1 MTHDEIIQ
9 YYDYLMR
16 LATSKSNSPSDAED
30 LVGDTMLAAF
40 AYLHKGGTI
49 EYPKTWLTNT
59 LYHKHNDNLRK
70 KYRAPVTVC
79 LDEGVDIAETE
90 DEEYFMSE
98 EASKVRKE
106 LNYLSFIT
114 REVLIRFYFG
124 NQSVSDIAE
133 GLGIP
138 EGTVKS
144 RLSAGRTQMKKGL
157 ETMEIRENYL
167 PGELYLSFGG
177 SEGLKN
183 EPMSL
188 VEGDLI
194 AQNLLILAYEKPITV
209 SELSKAIGIPTAY
222 IEPIVKKLVDGE
234 LMVQMNSGKV
244 YTDFI
249 ITKPQNSLETFKPQL
264 DFAHKHFDTIWSILR
279 KMSDVISKMTFQYV
293 IENEE
298 RTKLDRYAILKA
310 LQDFQH
316 FGTGKIETPKFPKRR
331 DGGCWFAQAT
341 AFDAGYNMKEYNE
354 ASEYA
359 IHGGHRTTEAF
370 AAGGTRR
377 IRLYEFDTTLWDNPH
392 RYGFSYELYFKHI
405 IPFLWCIFADIPLD
419 ERVGYDIPHEI
430 ISYIPTLETIG
441 LIKNTQNKLCVK
453 IPVLKKGEYEELCA
467 VIKTATEEIKSA
479 VGEEFTSFISSM
491 KTPIPKHLTS
501 VPELFRYHE
510 ATKYFVM
517 SIVREA
523 YEKGMHLKDVDY
535 CCPPV
540 VMVYACVE

>member
-1 MTHDEIIQ
+1 MTNDEIIQ

-16 LATSKSNSPSDAED
+16 LATSKCDSQTDAED

-40 AYLHKGGTI
+40 AYMRRGGTI

-59 LYHKHNDNLRK
+59 LYHKYNDNLRK

-79 LDEGVDIAETE
+79 LDAGVDIPETE
-90 DEEYFMSE
+90 DEDYFTSE
-98 EASKVRKE
+98 KAARVRKE

-124 NQSVSDIAE
+124 NQSVAEIAK

-144 RLSAGRTQMKKGL
+144 RLSAGRNQMKKGL
-157 ETMEIRENYL
+157 ETMETRENSL
-167 PGELYLSFGG
+167 PGQLYLSFGG
-177 SEGLKN
+177 SEGLKG

-194 AQNLLILAYEKPITV
+194 AQNLLILAYEKPLAV
-209 SELSKAIGIPTAY
+209 SELSKAIGIPAAY
-222 IEPIVKKLVDGE
+222 IEPIVKRLVDGE
-234 LMVQMNSGKV
+234 LMVQTESGKV

-249 ITKPQNSLETFKPQL
+249 ITKPQNALEYFKPQL
-264 DFAHKHFDTIWSILR
+264 DFAHRHFDTVWGILQR
-279 KMSDVISKMTFQYV
+279 MSEQISKMTFEYKMG
-293 IENEE
+293 NEE
-298 RTKLDRYAILKA
+298 RTKLDRYAVLKA

-316 FGTGKIETPKFPKRR
+316 FGTDKIEAPKFPKRK
-331 DGGCWFAQAT
+331 DGGWWFAQAT

-377 IRLYEFDTTLWDNPH
+377 IRLYEFDTTLWDSPH
-392 RYGFSYELYFKHI
+392 RYGFSPELYFKHI
-405 IPFLWCIFADIPLD
+405 IPFLWCLYADIPIEEKLGA
-419 ERVGYDIPHEI
+419 EIPNEL
-430 ISYIPTLETIG
+430 ISHMPTLEKLG
-441 LIKNTQNKLCVK
+441 LIGNTHNKPCVK
-453 IPVLKKGEYEELCA
+453 IPVLKKTEYEELCT
-467 VIKTATEEIKSA
+467 VIKRGTEKIKSA
-479 VGEEFTSFISSM
+479 IGAEFTSFITSM
-491 KTPIPKHLTS
+491 KTPIPKHLNS
-501 VPELFRYHE
+501 VPELFRYQE

-523 YEKGMHLKDVDY
+523 YGKGLHLKGVDY

-540 VMVYACVE
+540 ILVWECND